1 MFEELKETPIMFGN
15 IITKCREKDKYL
27 WDMLHTYGLAAS
39 IEATVNDRA
48 GKVKAAMYEVAAIME
63 DFRMQVGGFM
73 GAWDLWILA
82 VVPSLLSNCGIWT
95 EISQKTLQKLEDL
108 QDSFVRRML
117 QLPTSTPKHRIWMEK
132 VRMVMAIQKLEYK
145 ALAKVMYQEQVS
157 QGWPGLAMEVQT
169 ARCQHF

>member
-95 EISQKTLQKLEDL
+95 EISQKTLQ
-108 QDSFVRRML
+108 DSFVQRML
-117 QLPTSTPKHRIWMEK
+117 QWPNSSPKVSLRSDTGLLSMKHRIWKEK
-132 VRMVMAIQKLEYK
+132 VRMVMAIQKLDDK
-145 ALAKVMYQEQVS
+145 ALAKVI
-157 QGWPGLAMEVQT
+157 
-169 ARCQHF
+169 